1 MLGLFGRTVF
11 HMCPTKCLRTRHTSV
26 TGPTSLPFQLIGPL
40 STPSN
45 RIQCFIPFSLP
56 RMLEHPPL
64 SSSFR
69 LAVVHISWL
78 QTRHAFVTSS
88 TLIHSQLLCTPSHAA
103 GWLQPPFPPTMTT
116 LCSFTISGFFTLT
129 DGNRNNDLRRSRYDS
144 ALVCMNSPPIPAQ
157 VYTFN
162 PSGVFLPDNT
172 IAYLI
177 GKAYY
182 PPPGDC
188 RPVVIETVEFVPI
201 PGDPSSAYADNAPDF
216 PYPAVSALG
225 TVSSVPVPQQ
235 DGKVDFMITA
245 QDYVCG
251 GMKTSTIICRLD
263 KTLPRWKNVPAPA
276 RLTQV
281 AIVALC
287 CENTPEDRLCVMVKS
302 LNLPMGA
309 PTLPLLSTPH
319 DNEPTLKRPKFS
331 AHAQPRRP
339 PIVVVPRQVSRA
351 VALSDST
358 NDLWHADLVSLPS
371 SSHSLSVTLS
381 S

>member
-26 TGPTSLPFQLIGPL
+26 TGPTSLPFQLIRPL
-40 STPSN
+40 STPSD
-45 RIQCFIPFSLP
+45 RIRCFIPFSLP

-69 LAVVHISWL
+69 LAVVHISRL

-103 GWLQPPFPPTMTT
+103 GCLQPPFPPTMTT
-116 LCSFTISGFFTLT
+116 LCSFTISGFFALT

-188 RPVVIETVEFVPI
+188 RPVVIETVEFAPI
-201 PGDPSSAYADNAPDF
+201 PGDPSSPAYADNVPDF

-251 GMKTSTIICRLD
+251 GMKTSTIMSASALFS
-263 KTLPRWKNVPAPA
+263 L
-276 RLTQV
+276 LTCPHHSTTFQMPIGQDTSSMEER
-281 AIVALC
+281 A
-287 CENTPEDRLCVMVKS
+287 
-302 LNLPMGA
+302 GA
-309 PTLPLLSTPH
+309 GPSHSSRHRRPLLREHSG
-319 DNEPTLKRPKFS
+319 RPSVRHGEVSQPSHGCPNSPPVK
-331 AHAQPRRP
+331 HTPRRRAHSETSEILCTRPASP
-339 PIVVVPRQVSRA
+339 PSHRRRA
-351 VALSDST
+351 KT
-358 NDLWHADLVSLPS
+358 GFPGRCSL
-371 SSHSLSVTLS
+371 
-381 S
+381 